1 MLIYIRYILISTVTS
16 LQTGGDGGLHGS
28 PLLVVIEKSCRRKTR
43 RDKLA
48 GHPIF
53 TVIWHALTVTH
64 KGEKKKHKMLK
75 EKDIVAINGKMRAVS
90 VFVTHQRRI
99 MECSMREIHEA
110 MLQLLQYL
118 SFRTE
123 FMLRNPKLPDDWQ
136 VLYTIHIFFMVPH

>member
-1 MLIYIRYILISTVTS
+1 MLINIRYILISTVTS

-28 PLLVVIEKSCRRKTR
+28 PLLVAIEKSCRRKTR
-43 RDKLA
+43 RA

-64 KGEKKKHKMLK
+64 KGEKKKCKMLK

-99 MECSMREIHEA
+99 MEFSMREIHEA
-110 MLQLLQYL
+110 ML
-118 SFRTE
+118 
-123 FMLRNPKLPDDWQ
+123 
-136 VLYTIHIFFMVPH
+136 

>member
-1 MLIYIRYILISTVTS
+1 MLINIRYILISTVTS

-28 PLLVVIEKSCRRKTR
+28 PLLVAIEKSCRHKTR
-43 RDKLA
+43 PDKLA

-64 KGEKKKHKMLK
+64 KGEKKKCKMLK

-110 MLQLLQYL
+110 MLQLPQYL

-123 FMLRNPKLPDDWQ
+123 FMLINPKLPDD
-136 VLYTIHIFFMVPH
+136 